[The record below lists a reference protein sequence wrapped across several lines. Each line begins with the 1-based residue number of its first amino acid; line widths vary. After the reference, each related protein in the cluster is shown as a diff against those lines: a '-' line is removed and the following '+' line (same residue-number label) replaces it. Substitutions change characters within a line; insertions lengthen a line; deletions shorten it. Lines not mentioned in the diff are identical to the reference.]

1 VLDPRFEK
9 LADLLVRHSIR
20 LRPGERVLVET
31 YDIPEDFTIV
41 LIRAIDRA
49 GGQPICL
56 TKQNRVLRELYRAAT
71 VEQMA
76 FWGSIERAQMEGVQ
90 AYIGVRGSLNATE
103 LGDVP
108 AERMAI
114 FQRHLWHPVH
124 GEVRVPKTRWV
135 VLRWPSPSMA
145 QQAKMSTQAFEDH
158 YFDVC
163 TVDYGAMAKAMV
175 PLRDRMARTDRV
187 RIVGPGTDL
196 RFSIRGMPVVGCAG
210 ERNIPDGEM
219 FTSPVLDS
227 VDGRLSVNAASLH
240 LGVVY
245 ERIELEFSRGRI
257 VRASGTPAD
266 RLQAL
271 IDTDEG
277 ARRIGEFSL
286 GFNPRIL
293 HPMMDTLF
301 DEKIAGSFHITPG
314 QAYEEADNGNRS
326 EIHWDLVVIQR
337 PEYGGGEI
345 WFDDEPVRKDGLFV
359 VPDLAGLNH
368 DRFPS

>member
-1 VLDPRFEK
+1 MDPRFEK
-9 LADLLVRHSIR
+9 LADLLVGHSIR
-20 LRPGERVLVET
+20 LEPGERVLIET
-31 YDIPEDFTIV
+31 FDIPEDFTIV

-49 GGQPICL
+49 GGQPICI

-71 VEQMA
+71 VEQME

-90 AYIGVRGSLNATE
+90 AYIGVRGSLNSTE
-103 LGDVP
+103 LADVP
-108 AERMAI
+108 ADRMAI
-114 FQRHLWHPVH
+114 YQRHLWHPVH
-124 GEVRVPKTRWV
+124 SEVRVPKTRWV

-145 QQAKMSTQAFEDH
+145 QQAKMSTQAFED
-158 YFDVC
+158 YFFDVC
-163 TVDYGAMAKAMV
+163 TVDYGAMARAMA
-175 PLRDRMARTDRV
+175 PLRDRMSRTDRV
-187 RIVGPGTDL
+187 RIIGPGTDL
-196 RFSIRGMPVVGCAG
+196 RLSIRDVPVVGCSG

-227 VDGRLSVNAASLH
+227 AEGRLSVNTASLH

-245 ERIELEFSRGRI
+245 ERIELEFSGGRI

-266 RLQAL
+266 RLQGL
-271 IDTDEG
+271 LDTDEG
-277 ARRIGEFSL
+277 ARRIGEFSIGL
-286 GFNPRIL
+286 NPRIL
-293 HPMMDTLF
+293 HPMLDTLF

-345 WFDDEPVRKDGLFV
+345 WFDGELVRKDGLFV
-359 VPDLAGLNH
+359 VPELAGLNP